1 MNEPVK
7 KMNDASQVTCVG
19 IIMDGNRRW
28 AKENNLPAY
37 EGHAE
42 GYKKLKEIV
51 HFAREVGIPH
61 VAMYAFSTENWQRS
75 EKEVGYLIN
84 LFRFIL
90 ENETKKMLDERVR
103 VRFIGDRTRFSSDMQ
118 KMMDRMEKVSATMYD
133 ITLHLLMSY
142 GGRAEI
148 LSAVNALFSE
158 DRDSSRASV
167 DAKLDVVKSHVTE
180 DDFIQ
185 KLWSHDM
192 PDPDLI
198 IRTGGEKRL
207 SNFLPWQSVYSELF
221 FTDTKWPAFTKK
233 EFNAI
238 LAEFSTRERRGG
250 K

>member
-1 MNEPVK
+1 MNERK
-7 KMNDASQVTCVG
+7 KIINGTSQVTCVG

-51 HFAREVGIPH
+51 RFAREAGIPH

-90 ENETKKMLDERVR
+90 ENETKKMLNERVR
-103 VRFIGDRTRFSSDMQ
+103 VRFVGDRERFSTDMQ

-158 DRDSSRASV
+158 SRDSSRVSA
-167 DAKLDVVKSHVTE
+167 DAKHDIAKPQITE

-207 SNFLPWQSVYSELF
+207 SNFLPWQSIYSELF
-221 FTDTKWPAFTKK
+221 FTNTKWPAFTKK
-233 EFNAI
+233 EFNTI
-238 LAEFSTRERRGG
+238 LSEFSTRERRSG